1 MRKKIFRKRS
11 ENMSG
16 YNRSTRLKKYVELA
30 NGAQRWV

>member
-11 ENMSG
+11 EIMNG
-16 YNRSTRLKKYVELA
+16 YNRSTRLKKFVGLA